1 MKMRNIPGVCLMA
14 AVLML
19 ISSCSLPRSVRYFTS
34 AVWSETGDEVA
45 YIDLEYREM
54 EVVLSSTSH
63 KWNEQFTVNIADS
76 DGQYLRQWGEEFQ
89 GWPVEIYYL
98 KEQGYILLNWY
109 DAKGE
114 YVSILYED
122 GSSRMVVP
130 EARLGTEDLIRA
142 YPSPDGSSVAV
153 VWAEIQCSSGEFGTD
168 CSYEDAYGNS
178 FDDPSWNPPHR
189 ARLQFLAPSD
199 LTVLETFSRQFD
211 SYLDFRWAANT
222 PDAFGITD
230 GLEKES
236 GSYEYVL
243 FHSDGSESVHE
254 DSWGTFSSYPPTASA
269 AQNALHIRVEGVNTR
284 LEFSRVPADEHA
296 AFADHRF

>member
-1 MKMRNIPGVCLMA
+1 MA

-19 ISSCSLPRSVRYFTS
+19 ISSCSFPRSVRYFTS

-54 EVVLSSTSH
+54 DVVLSSTTR
-63 KWNEQFTVNIADS
+63 KWNERFTLNIADS
-76 DGQYLRQWGEEFQ
+76 EGQYLRQWGEEFR

-98 KEQGYILLNWY
+98 KEQGYILLSWY
-109 DAKGE
+109 DSKGE
-114 YVSILYED
+114 YVSIIREG
-122 GSSRMVVP
+122 GSSELVVP
-130 EARLGTEDLIRA
+130 EARLGTGDLIRA
-142 YPSPDGSSVAV
+142 FPSPHGSLIAV
-153 VWAEIQCSSGEFGTD
+153 VRGEIECSPGQFGTD
-168 CSYEDAYGNS
+168 CSYEEAYGNS
-178 FDDPSWNPPHR
+178 FDDPQWFPPHR

-199 LTVLETFSRQFD
+199 LTEVETFSREFD

-230 GLEKES
+230 GLETAADL
-236 GSYEYVL
+236 YEYVL
-243 FHSDGSESVHE
+243 FHSDGSESIHE

-269 AQNALHIRVEGVNTR
+269 AQNASHIRVEGVNTR